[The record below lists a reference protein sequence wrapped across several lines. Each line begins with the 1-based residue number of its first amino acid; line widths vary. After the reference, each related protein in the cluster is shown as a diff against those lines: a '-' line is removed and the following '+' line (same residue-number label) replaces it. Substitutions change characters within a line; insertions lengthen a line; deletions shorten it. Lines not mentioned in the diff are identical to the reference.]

1 MAYSEEG
8 FIAIM
13 EGWSFL
19 AQGEK
24 TLARQQFNL
33 AAALGMADGWIRL
46 AMMAWDDGDK
56 ETASTYLLKAEA
68 MAEADDVEANIACWR
83 VHEIGVITSPEEH
96 RRKELHFLRRAAELG
111 DRRAQLAMAFHALRG
126 GNGILKDEAQYD
138 LWIGR
143 ALAQDDAEASVLCSH
158 IETLLELKR
167 PVPAELV
174 ERLRPAA
181 EISPAAAL
189 LLSQVAPDFEISS
202 VKVFD
207 LAVLRDIG
215 WRFWDPIGLLDED
228 GDWRNEPGF
237 ADEYDDY
244 LLETA
249 ERLQRGDSEQD
260 VVDYL
265 TAIESDFMGLGFRP
279 DARLRASDV
288 AQRIK
293 AYVEARRPSF
303 Q

>member
-1 MAYSEEG
+1 MAYSEAG
-8 FIAIM
+8 FAAVI
-13 EGWSFL
+13 EGWQFL
-19 AQGEK
+19 GQGEK

-33 AAALGMADGWIRL
+33 AAALGMADGWIQL
-46 AMMAWDDGDK
+46 AMMAWKDGDK
-56 ETASTYLLKAEA
+56 ETASTYLRKAEV

-83 VHEIGVITSPEEH
+83 VHEIGLITSPEEH
-96 RRKELHFLRRAAELG
+96 KRKELHFLRRAAELG
-111 DRRAQLAMAFHALRG
+111 DRQAQLRMAFDALRG
-126 GNGILKDEAQYD
+126 RNGTLKDEAQYD

-143 ALAQDDAEASVLCSH
+143 ALAQDDSEGSVLCDH
-158 IETLLELKR
+158 IQILLELKR
-167 PVPAELV
+167 PVPAPLI

-202 VKVFD
+202 TDVFD

-215 WRFWDPIGLLDED
+215 WRFWDPIGLLGED
-228 GDWRNEPGF
+228 ADWRNEPGF

-244 LLETA
+244 LLEIA
-249 ERLQRGDSEQD
+249 ERLQRGDSEKD

-265 TAIESDFMGLGFRP
+265 VAIESEFIGLGFQP
-279 DARLRASDV
+279 DAYLRATDV
-288 AQRIK
+288 AQRVK
-293 AYVEARRPSF
+293 AYIEAKRPSF